1 MYHVNDL
8 AYNIK
13 EILDFLKKTG
23 YYIRQNYKKN
33 KKNVFLWKMYVIINI
48 E

>member
-1 MYHVNDL
+1 MYHANDFT
-8 AYNIK
+8 YNIK
-13 EILDFLKKTG
+13 EMLDFLEKIG

-33 KKNVFLWKMYVIINI
+33 KKNVFLRKMYVIINI